1 MFGLKK
7 LFKKKE
13 PEFIENMML
22 DNSTFLDII
31 APDSIQEHED
41 YMRLGGN
48 YIRTLAI
55 AHFANDIRAN
65 FLEKLHNINA
75 NVSVVHHIEPTSIE
89 GMIKYLDRAAV
100 EYKSQMRDAKLKE
113 SEKSVIEN
121 RLKDT
126 MIMIEDLTSSDGV
139 MFNEHMLINIQ
150 APNIKELNR
159 VTHLV
164 KNMVSRHMKA
174 ITPNLRMLDAFNS
187 ALPLR
192 KNMVKELTY
201 RNFSAEALSALFPFD
216 ECELFTDKGII
227 KGKNL
232 KTNSVVIVDHD
243 ALLNR
248 NEFVVGPSGSGKST
262 YLWGDMMRRWNQGVK
277 IRVVDP
283 KGEFGGKFKKI
294 GGTWVKISPMN
305 DHIINP
311 FEITATTIPRDE
323 NGQPIAASLLHKQIS
338 NLKTMFTLMYNDL
351 KNQQVALA
359 LLEKAI
365 VQTYNDEQF
374 NINWDTDFT
383 KKKSTDYP
391 ILGDLYNVI
400 GKLIKENKEY
410 EPLSGLYQVL
420 YPYVEGS
427 YSKAING
434 HTNVDLSNDL
444 IDFDILD
451 LKNDKELQKVTMY
464 NILTFLE
471 ADAIKDLEVVQVFV
485 DEAHII
491 SDPRNPLAMEFLS
504 NMYKLVRSF
513 KGGVTSATQQIGDF
527 LSAQEG
533 SKNHGEAVILNSVT
547 KLYLPMSKNE
557 LDTIMEKTSE
567 TFSEEEQK
575 ILIIKDADKEK
586 SAGKGVY
593 VVGSA
598 KVSLNVELTPAELEL
613 WNYEWYKTKYKDHA
627 KVNPEAV

>member
-1 MFGLKK
+1 MFGLAKI
-7 LFKKKE
+7 FKKKE
-13 PEFIENMML
+13 PEYIESMML

-55 AHFANDIRAN
+55 AHFSNDIRAN

-75 NVSVVHHIEPTSIE
+75 NVSVVHHIEPTPVE

-100 EYKSQMRDAKLKE
+100 EYKSQMRDSKLKE

-150 APNIKELNR
+150 APNVKELNR
-159 VTHLV
+159 ITHLV
-164 KNMVSRHMKA
+164 KTMVSRHMKA
-174 ITPNLRMLDAFNS
+174 ITPNLRMVDAFNS
-187 ALPLR
+187 ALPLG
-192 KNMVKELTY
+192 KNLVKELTY
-201 RNFSAEALSALFPFD
+201 RNFSAESLSALFPFD

-262 YLWGDMMRRWNQGVK
+262 YLWGDMMRRWEQGVK
-277 IRVVDP
+277 IRSVDP
-283 KGEFGGKFKKI
+283 KGEFGHKFKKL

-305 DHIINP
+305 DHIMNP
-311 FEITATTIPRDE
+311 FEIIATNIPRDE
-323 NGQPIAASLLHKQIS
+323 NGQPIAASLLHKKIS

-365 VQTYNDEQF
+365 VQTYENFD
-374 NINWDTDFT
+374 INWDTDFT
-383 KKKSTDYP
+383 KKKPTDYP
-391 ILGDLYNVI
+391 ILGDLYELI
-400 GKLIKENKEY
+400 GKLIKENPEY
-410 EPLSGLYQVL
+410 EPLTGLRQVL

-427 YSKAING
+427 YSRAING

-444 IDFDILD
+444 IDFDILE
-451 LKNDKELQKVTMY
+451 LKDDKELQKVAMY

-471 ADAIKDLEVVQVFV
+471 ADAIKDLDVVQVYV
-485 DEAHII
+485 DEAHIL

-557 LDTIMEKTSE
+557 LDTIMKKTSE

-598 KVSLNVELTPAELEL
+598 KVSLQVELTPAELEL
-613 WNYEWYKTKYKDHA
+613 WNYEWYKTKYKNHA
-627 KVNPEAV
+627 KNNPQAV

>member
-1 MFGLKK
+1 MFGLTKI
-7 LFKKKE
+7 FKKKE
-13 PEFIENMML
+13 PEYIESMML

-55 AHFANDIRAN
+55 AHFSNDIRAN

-75 NVSVVHHIEPTSIE
+75 NVSVVHHIEPTPVE

-100 EYKSQMRDAKLKE
+100 EYKSQMRDSKLKE

-150 APNIKELNR
+150 APNLKELNR
-159 VTHLV
+159 ITHLV
-164 KNMVSRHMKA
+164 KTMVSRHMKA
-174 ITPNLRMLDAFNS
+174 ITPNLRMVDAFNS
-187 ALPLR
+187 ALPLG

-201 RNFSAEALSALFPFD
+201 RNFSAESLSALFPFD

-262 YLWGDMMRRWNQGVK
+262 YLWGDMMRRWEQGVK
-277 IRVVDP
+277 IRAVDP
-283 KGEFGGKFKKI
+283 KGEFGHKFRKI

-305 DHIINP
+305 DHIMNP
-311 FEITATTIPRDE
+311 FEIIATNIPRDE
-323 NGQPIAASLLHKQIS
+323 NGQPIAASLLHKKIS

-351 KNQQVALA
+351 KSQQVALA

-365 VQTYNDEQF
+365 VQTYEDF

-383 KKKSTDYP
+383 KKKPTDYP
-391 ILGDLYNVI
+391 ILGDLYNLI
-400 GKLIKENKEY
+400 GKLIKETSEY

-451 LKNDKELQKVTMY
+451 LKDDKELQKVAMY

-471 ADAIKDLEVVQVFV
+471 ADAIKDLDVVQVYV
-485 DEAHII
+485 DEAHIL

-557 LDTIMEKTSE
+557 LDTIMKKTSE

-598 KVSLNVELTPAELEL
+598 KVSLQVELTPAELEL
-613 WNYEWYKTKYKDHA
+613 WNYEWYKTKYKNHA
-627 KVNPEAV
+627 KNNPQAV